1 MCPRCR
7 KPLRVALK
15 ATSDSGIF
23 EGVGAFKAGQT
34 FVPRI
39 DGFGGALL
47 DVTNLMGK
55 VTFES
60 VRWFGRNSRC
70 WTPSFEGFAMI
81 DDMPRLKEA
90 MEQMDAEDPTV
101 AQAAKDRAAQT
112 LSDAKLN
119 FAKMAELIEQRRLLL
134 RPRIVAGIKRMDQ
147 PGMLGDAAFRDTG
160 SALRRE
166 GQSFRQIAEAI
177 ERTDR
182 PAPQYEDPVQRS
194 EPPYQMPNEPG
205 RPAWLRALALVA
217 SIVFFPLLH
226 PIRFLAIA
234 LLALFLF
241 YALRGCV
248 PSGQQALGYFDG
260 VAAVRDSAG
269 KAMSSVSSSVSSFV
283 NEYILRKPKGAPP
296 TTTPAAPNPSPPAA
310 APPSAIPSAAPATA
324 PASPA
329 TAPAPS
335 SNAPAAPA
343 TAPAPPANAP
353 AAAAPPSAA
362 PSAPSAAPAGPPVST
377 PRRDARGEPPSKS
390 GANRGA
396 AREDRDPRSRCCAPF
411 EDDRPRIE
419 DNRPRIDD
427 RPRSFQDIIPEGI
440 RRHSRTAGRCFGG
453 VGGCSWGG
461 SRY

>member
-1 MCPRCR
+1 
-7 KPLRVALK
+7 
-15 ATSDSGIF
+15 
-23 EGVGAFKAGQT
+23 
-34 FVPRI
+34 
-39 DGFGGALL
+39 
-47 DVTNLMGK
+47 
-55 VTFES
+55 
-60 VRWFGRNSRC
+60 
-70 WTPSFEGFAMI
+70 MI

-90 MEQMDAEDPTV
+90 MEQMDAEDPSV

-160 SALRRE
+160 SALRKE

-194 EPPYQMPNEPG
+194 EPLRRMASEPG

-234 LLALFLF
+234 LLALLL
-241 YALRGCV
+241 YYGLRGFV

-269 KAMSSVSSSVSSFV
+269 KVMSSVSSSVSSFV
-283 NEYILRKPKGAPP
+283 NEYILRKPKEAPP
-296 TTTPAAPNPSPPAA
+296 TTTPAAP
-310 APPSAIPSAAPATA
+310 IPSAAPATA

-362 PSAPSAAPAGPPVST
+362 PAVPSAPPAGPPVST
-377 PRRDARGEPPSKS
+377 PRRDARGAPPSKPA
-390 GANRGA
+390 ANRGA
-396 AREDRDPRSRCCAPF
+396 APEDRDPWSRCCAPY

-419 DNRPRIDD
+419 DD

-440 RRHSRTAGRCFGG
+440 RRHSRTARRCFGG

-461 SRY
+461 SQY

>member
-1 MCPRCR
+1 VCPRCR

-194 EPPYQMPNEPG
+194 APPHQMPSEPG

-234 LLALFLF
+234 LLGLFLF

-324 PASPA
+324 PAS
-329 TAPAPS
+329 
-335 SNAPAAPA
+335 PA

-461 SRY
+461 GRY